1 MMAQRDQR
9 FDIEVDHLHLVVE
22 IAVNVPPLPA
32 KTCVIDQ
39 NINLKTRIRNL
50 ADQLR
55 CAVGGAQIH
64 CEHMGLYSMLG
75 FNLGCERIQLILGTR
90 CENDIA
96 APLCMIAGEFST
108 NP

>member
-1 MMAQRDQR
+1 
-9 FDIEVDHLHLVVE
+9 
-22 IAVNVPPLPA
+22 
-32 KTCVIDQ
+32 
-39 NINLKTRIRNL
+39 
-50 ADQLR
+50 
-55 CAVGGAQIH
+55 
-64 CEHMGLYSMLG
+64 MGLYSMLG